1 MSTLKSDSGGNSSE
15 SVDGSYSFFR
25 DHKPCKGNSSTL
37 GLGRDAKWW
46 LDHQGL
52 GRGYHD
58 QLNVLDAELRLS
70 GTSFVDGNAKA
81 SGIYQLSEECYTPK
95 NHGGFCS
102 HMPLKH
108 FYSHGKNNGDSWLHE
123 FESTIKDNLLSDADL
138 IDLDSCTCLLLERP
152 KKLCSDID
160 SDWIGLKKIEP
171 WWHAADK
178 DDLASLVSQTSSGH
192 IRDHDH
198 PGVHSM
204 HSEKVSDKCVNCFD
218 QFKGQF
224 RNKERKLLH
233 VADFTQANLASVED
247 TEFSYMADCTEGNL
261 ASLSMDKSLGKQGQ
275 MERILQ
281 ESEQTFS
288 SSDSCNTAKVDTSHS
303 QKPRSGDLS
312 RTELLEALCHSQ
324 TRAREAEKLAQEA
337 CDEKDH
343 VINLF
348 FQQASC
354 LFAYRQW
361 LRMLQL
367 ETLCLHLRSK
377 DQLTSFTPPAIRSK
391 TMTLRRNRN
400 RGPKKKPGKHR
411 CHINRYAIALAVG
424 LSLAG
429 AGFLV
434 GWTIGW
440 LFPAF

>member
-25 DHKPCKGNSSTL
+25 DHKPCK
-37 GLGRDAKWW
+37 
-46 LDHQGL
+46 
-52 GRGYHD
+52 
-58 QLNVLDAELRLS
+58 
-70 GTSFVDGNAKA
+70 
-81 SGIYQLSEECYTPK
+81 
-95 NHGGFCS
+95 
-102 HMPLKH
+102 
-108 FYSHGKNNGDSWLHE
+108 
-123 FESTIKDNLLSDADL
+123 DADL

-152 KKLCSDID
+152 KKLSSDMD

-171 WWHAADK
+171 WWHAADQ
-178 DDLASLVSQTSSGH
+178 DDLASLVSQTSSAH
-192 IRDHDH
+192 VRNHDH
-198 PGVHSM
+198 PGIDSM
-204 HSEKVSDKCVNCFD
+204 HSEKVADKCVNCFD
-218 QFKGQF
+218 QFQGQF

-233 VADFTQANLASVED
+233 VADCTQANLASVED

-261 ASLSMDKSLGKQGQ
+261 DSFSMDKSLGKQGL

-281 ESEQTFS
+281 ESGGTFS
-288 SSDSCNTAKVDTSHS
+288 RDSCNTAKVDSSHS

-377 DQLTSFTPPAIRSK
+377 DQLSSFTPPAIRSK
-391 TMTLRRNRN
+391 NMTLRRNRN
-400 RGPKKKPGKHR
+400 KGPKKKPGKHR
-411 CHINRYAIALAVG
+411 CHINKYAIAFAVG

-434 GWTIGW
+434 GWTIAW

>member
-52 GRGYHD
+52 GRCYHD

-95 NHGGFCS
+95 TH
-102 HMPLKH
+102 
-108 FYSHGKNNGDSWLHE
+108 
-123 FESTIKDNLLSDADL
+123 DADL

-281 ESEQTFS
+281 ESEQTF

>member
-37 GLGRDAKWW
+37 GVGRDAKWW

-58 QLNVLDAELRLS
+58 QVNVLDAEVRLLGS
-70 GTSFVDGNAKA
+70 SFVDRNAKA
-81 SGIYQLSEECYTPK
+81 SGVYLLSEECYTPK
-95 NHGGFCS
+95 DHGGFS

-108 FYSHGKNNGDSWLHE
+108 FYSHGKNNGESWLQE
-123 FESTIKDNLLSDADL
+123 FESTIKDDLLSDADL

-152 KKLCSDID
+152 KKLSLDMD

-171 WWHAADK
+171 WWHATDK

-192 IRDHDH
+192 IRNHDH
-198 PGVHSM
+198 PGIDSM
-204 HSEKVSDKCVNCFD
+204 HSEKVADKCVNCFD

-233 VADFTQANLASVED
+233 VAGSTKANLASVED

-261 ASLSMDKSLGKQGQ
+261 DSLSMDKSLGKQGS

-281 ESEQTFS
+281 ESGGAFSCTCYTFS
-288 SSDSCNTAKVDTSHS
+288 SRDSCNTAKVDSSHS

-343 VINLF
+343 E
-348 FQQASC
+348 Q
-354 LFAYRQW
+354 
-361 LRMLQL
+361 
-367 ETLCLHLRSK
+367 RSA
-377 DQLTSFTPPAIRSK
+377 QFFTPPAIRSK

-400 RGPKKKPGKHR
+400 RGPKKKLGKHR
-411 CHINRYAIALAVG
+411 CHINKYAIAFAVG

-434 GWTIGW
+434 GWTIAW

>member
-52 GRGYHD
+52 GRG
-58 QLNVLDAELRLS
+58 
-70 GTSFVDGNAKA
+70 
-81 SGIYQLSEECYTPK
+81 
-95 NHGGFCS
+95 
-102 HMPLKH
+102 
-108 FYSHGKNNGDSWLHE
+108 
-123 FESTIKDNLLSDADL
+123 
-138 IDLDSCTCLLLERP
+138 
-152 KKLCSDID
+152 
-160 SDWIGLKKIEP
+160 
-171 WWHAADK
+171 
-178 DDLASLVSQTSSGH
+178 
-192 IRDHDH
+192 
-198 PGVHSM
+198 
-204 HSEKVSDKCVNCFD
+204 
-218 QFKGQF
+218 QF

-261 ASLSMDKSLGKQGQ
+261 ASLSMDKSLGKQGL

-288 SSDSCNTAKVDTSHS
+288 SSDSCNTAKVDSSHS

-411 CHINRYAIALAVG
+411 CHINKYAIALAVG

>member
-25 DHKPCKGNSSTL
+25 DHRPCKGNSSTL

-52 GRGYHD
+52 GKD
-58 QLNVLDAELRLS
+58 QLNVLDAEVTLL
-70 GTSFVDGNAKA
+70 GTGFVDGNAKA
-81 SGIYQLSEECYTPK
+81 SGVYQLSEECYSPK
-95 NHGGFCS
+95 NHGGFCA

-108 FYSHGKNNGDSWLHE
+108 FHSLGKNNGGSWLQE
-123 FESTIKDNLLSDADL
+123 FESTIKDDLLSDANL

-152 KKLCSDID
+152 KKLCSDMD
-160 SDWIGLKKIEP
+160 SEWIGLKKIEP
-171 WWHAADK
+171 WWHAGDK
-178 DDLASLVSQTSSGH
+178 YDSASLVSQTSSGH

-198 PGVHSM
+198 PGVESM

-224 RNKERKLLH
+224 RDKERKLLH
-233 VADFTQANLASVED
+233 VADSTQANLASVED

-261 ASLSMDKSLGKQGQ
+261 ASLSMDKSLGKQGL
-275 MERILQ
+275 MEPILQ
-281 ESEQTFS
+281 DPEGTFS
-288 SSDSCNTAKVDTSHS
+288 SSDSCNTAKVDSSYS

-324 TRAREAEKLAQEA
+324 TRARKAEKLAQEA

-367 ETLCLHLRSK
+367 ETLCLHLRSR

-391 TMTLRRNRN
+391 NMTIRRNRA
-400 RGPKKKPGKHR
+400 RGPKKKLGKHR
-411 CHINRYAIALAVG
+411 CHINKYAIAFAVG